1 MIKRQIH
8 KLGKLTDYLDN
19 ENDNIKNQIACTV
32 RITLQPHFVVVICNN
47 YEEEKLRAIVTEI
60 PVTIIIL
67 KQAFSE
73 F

>member
-1 MIKRQIH
+1 MIK
-8 KLGKLTDYLDN
+8 GKFINREINRLSGYN

-47 YEEEKLRAIVTEI
+47 YEEEKLREIVTEI
-60 PVTIIIL
+60 PVTIIL